1 MKKLALLFL
10 SVLCISLV
18 SCRKESHYSI
28 RYTDYSTAM
37 ANVTLFEYDYSF
49 DLVKTREIKNIE
61 PGVVYDLTSSDLSYY
76 VVIGVEGVVGGR
88 ILKWYS
94 AHYYELEQKHP
105 IHIDVSFTDM
115 ETQGSNPVNTRDS
128 IQGYIHK

>member
-1 MKKLALLFL
+1 MKKLALLLL

-61 PGVVYDLTSSDLSYY
+61 PGFPLSS
-76 VVIGVEGVVGGR
+76 
-88 ILKWYS
+88 
-94 AHYYELEQKHP
+94 HYYGLVKLISCRNENLRFSPEQRQSH
-105 IHIDVSFTDM
+105 F
-115 ETQGSNPVNTRDS
+115 
-128 IQGYIHK
+128 